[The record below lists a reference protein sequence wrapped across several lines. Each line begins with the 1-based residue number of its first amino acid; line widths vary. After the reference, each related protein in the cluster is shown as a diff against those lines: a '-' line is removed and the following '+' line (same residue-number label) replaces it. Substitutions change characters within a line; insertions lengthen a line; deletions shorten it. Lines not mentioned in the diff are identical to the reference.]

1 MISHEILTDDTI
13 HTGKM
18 LNISK
23 GGLYFESDQTIFKG
37 DEILIK
43 VLMLSDEPDSYE
55 HFPVDVEIIW
65 RRELNKPDYKFGY
78 GGRYILENDFISRDA
93 YSPDRQSRGLPD
105 NRIGDGKDPRNHPRK
120 PLNQSML
127 IKYKNQTHEGF
138 IRNISLGGA
147 LIETRGDFVLGTD
160 VELVISQAKVKKNSK
175 VKARVVRFSPKG
187 FAVSF
192 AGRPARQ
199 NRDAEARNTGKKP
212 GRRNTTGRTPGLSSQ
227 APFEF

>member
-1 MISHEILTDDTI
+1 MMREDEISDDNGERRRHRRTNYEAMISHEILTDDTI

-78 GGRYILENDFISRDA
+78 GGRYILENAFISRDA
-93 YSPDRQSRGLPD
+93 YSPDRQSRDPLLNHGLPC
-105 NRIGDGKDPRNHPRK
+105 
-120 PLNQSML
+120 
-127 IKYKNQTHEGF
+127 
-138 IRNISLGGA
+138 
-147 LIETRGDFVLGTD
+147 
-160 VELVISQAKVKKNSK
+160 
-175 VKARVVRFSPKG
+175 
-187 FAVSF
+187 
-192 AGRPARQ
+192 
-199 NRDAEARNTGKKP
+199 
-212 GRRNTTGRTPGLSSQ
+212 
-227 APFEF
+227 